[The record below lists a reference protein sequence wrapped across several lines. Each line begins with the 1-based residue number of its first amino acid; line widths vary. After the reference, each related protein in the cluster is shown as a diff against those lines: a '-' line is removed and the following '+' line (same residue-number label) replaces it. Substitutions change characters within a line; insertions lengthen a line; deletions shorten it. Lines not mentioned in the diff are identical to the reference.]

1 MTPTEQLRE
10 IVVWLRPTHEDPEA
24 RAAFD
29 AWCRERRPQEA
40 RRLAGVILGC
50 TLAWWPTDAVIL
62 RGIPDAWG
70 PFVMWR
76 ALVGLTMLAYLVAG
90 PRLRSERAQFVA
102 FALATSFGPG
112 VMGYTQMS
120 IGGPDRPWLHFCD
133 LLMFSTTVISFA
145 PWSRVLATGCTA
157 LAVIVGA
164 ALSPR
169 PFGAPS
175 YTLLWLSFLACN
187 VGLSLLF
194 GHTLYTLNRRN
205 HAQSLDL
212 ARANRHLER
221 RVAEKTADLGALL
234 SQVESAREQ
243 ERTRIARD
251 LHDELGQELAALRY
265 SLRLAR
271 RHHARAPEAIGG
283 NFDELAALLDRTQ
296 GTMRQILHDLRPR
309 VLDDLGLVAALEW
322 LVSRASARAEAEV
335 EMGAVEGDGDLDAL
349 PAEVSLCLFRAAQ
362 EALGNAVTHGAAA
375 HIAVSLRVEPRLV
388 YLVVRDDGRGFDPE
402 APRRGHGLL
411 GMRERV
417 EALRGRLRV
426 RAAPGEGAEVEV
438 TLPLRASLA

>member
-1 MTPTEQLRE
+1 MSLTDQLRE
-10 IVVWLRPTHEDPEA
+10 IVVWLRPEHDDPET

-29 AWCRERRPQEA
+29 VWCRERRAQEV
-40 RRLAGVILGC
+40 RRLAAVILAC
-50 TLAWWPTDAVIL
+50 TLVWWPTDAVIL
-62 RGIPDAWG
+62 PSLPEAWG
-70 PFVMWR
+70 PFLMWR
-76 ALVGLTMLAYLVAG
+76 VLVGLTMLAYLVVS
-90 PRLRSERAQFVA
+90 PWLRSERAQFVA

-112 VMGYTQMS
+112 VMGYTQMT

-145 PWSRVLATGCTA
+145 PRSRVIATLCTA
-157 LAVIVGA
+157 LAVIAGA

-205 HAQSLDL
+205 HAQSLDV
-212 ARANRHLER
+212 ARANRLLER
-221 RVAEKTADLGALL
+221 RVAEKTADLASLL

-271 RHHARAPEAIGG
+271 RHHARAPESISG

-322 LVSRASARAEAEV
+322 LVTRAAARAEAEV
-335 EMGAVEGDGDLDAL
+335 VMAPVEGDGDLDAL
-349 PAEVSLCLFRAAQ
+349 PAEVALCLFRAAQ
-362 EALGNAVTHGAAA
+362 EALGNAVAHGAAE
-375 HIAVSLRVEPRLV
+375 HVTLSLRVEPRLV
-388 YLVVRDDGRGFDPE
+388 YLLVRDDGRGFDPE

-417 EALRGRLRV
+417 EALRGRLRL
-426 RAAPGEGAEVEV
+426 RAAPGAGAEVEV
-438 TLPLRASLA
+438 TLPLRASMA

>member
-1 MTPTEQLRE
+1 MRLTEPLRE
-10 IVVWLRPTHEDPEA
+10 IVDWLRPEHDDPEA

-40 RRLAGVILGC
+40 RRLAAVILGC
-50 TLAWWPTDAVIL
+50 TLVWWPTDALIL
-62 RGIPDAWG
+62 RGIPHAWG
-70 PFVMWR
+70 PFWSWR
-76 ALVGLTMLAYLVAG
+76 VLVGLTMLAYLLAG

-112 VMGYTQMS
+112 VMGYTQMT
-120 IGGPDRPWLHFCD
+120 IGGPDQPWLHFCD

-145 PWSRVLATGCTA
+145 PRARVIATGCTA
-157 LAVIVGA
+157 LAVIAGA

-169 PFGAPS
+169 PFGATS

-221 RVAEKTADLGALL
+221 RVAEKTADLASLL

-251 LHDELGQELAALRY
+251 LHDELGQELAAMRY

-271 RHHARAPEAIGG
+271 RHHARAPESITG

-322 LVSRASARAEAEV
+322 LVARAAARAEAEV
-335 EMGAVEGDGDLDAL
+335 VMSPVEGDGDVDGL

-362 EALGNAVTHGAAA
+362 EALGNAAAHAAA
-375 HIAVSLRVEPRLV
+375 ARITATLRVEPRLV

-417 EALRGRLRV
+417 EALRGRLRL
-426 RAAPGEGAEVEV
+426 RAAPGAGAEVEV
-438 TLPLRASLA
+438 TLPLRASMA